1 MFVKKL
7 KIIIRKNIEISALA
21 LLIFI
26 TIIFTSYYN
35 LNKKKIFYNYI
46 DLLEN
51 IYFKKSFNQILNSLE
66 PRFKKIEH
74 KIDVGEIQKLFLT
87 ILVYLVF

>member
-21 LLIFI
+21 LLIFV

-35 LNKKKIFYNYI
+35 LNKKKIFYNYA

-51 IYFKKSFNQILNSLE
+51 IYFK
-66 PRFKKIEH
+66 
-74 KIDVGEIQKLFLT
+74 
-87 ILVYLVF
+87 